1 MITDEPTILLRVPA
15 TALRQMTRIPQLN
28 RLFLSKMTERRV
40 RMNMLDLPRVGGIDQ
55 QTLRELRTPEPQTA
69 A

>member
-1 MITDEPTILLRVPA
+1 
-15 TALRQMTRIPQLN
+15 
-28 RLFLSKMTERRV
+28 
-40 RMNMLDLPRVGGIDQ
+40 MNMLDLPRVGGIDQ